1 MVLVSHRA
9 TEFTTETEFT
19 TVEFFMACDPE
30 NGEAEEPEE
39 LLALFAGSMLGFAGF
54 ELLHH
59 CIEGLEHAAE
69 ISDALRPQV
78 QPQQIRDAAKA
89 FRQNP
94 RPFAP
99 GEVKG
104 LWIQLQ
110 VSRQVLRQIIR
121 QTAPSARQVA
131 APMVSAPAPRRPFL
145 PPRLRPAAPR
155 PSWA

>member
-1 MVLVSHRA
+1 MPKPRPA
-9 TEFTTETEFT
+9 EFITETEFT

-30 NGEAEEPEE
+30 NGLEADEPEE
-39 LLALFAGSMLGFAGF
+39 LLALFAGAVLGCAGF

-59 CIEGLEHAAE
+59 CIEGLEHASE
-69 ISDALRPQV
+69 IGDSLRTQV
-78 QPQQIRDAAKA
+78 QPRQIRDAATA
-89 FRQNP
+89 FRRNP

-110 VSRQVLRQIIR
+110 VPRRVLRQVIR
-121 QTAPSARQVA
+121 QTAPSARVVS
-131 APMVSAPAPRRPFL
+131 APVISAPAPRRPFL

>member
-1 MVLVSHRA
+1 MPTPRPLEFTTD
-9 TEFTTETEFT
+9 TEFTTI
-19 TVEFFMACDPE
+19 EFFLACDPE
-30 NGEAEEPEE
+30 NGLEAEEPEE
-39 LLALFAGSMLGFAGF
+39 LLAMFAGSMLGVAGF

-59 CIEGLEHAAE
+59 CIEGIEHAAE
-69 ISDALRPQV
+69 IGDALRPQV
-78 QPQQIRDAAKA
+78 QPQQILDAARA

-110 VSRQVLRQIIR
+110 VPRQVLREVIR
-121 QTAPSARQVA
+121 HTAPSARVVA
-131 APMVSAPAPRRPFL
+131 APVQNAPAPRRPFL

>member
-1 MVLVSHRA
+1 MP
-9 TEFTTETEFT
+9 TPYPEFTTETEFA

-30 NGEAEEPEE
+30 NGLEAEEPEE
-39 LLALFAGSMLGFAGF
+39 LLGLFAGSILGGAGF

-69 ISDALRPQV
+69 IGDALRPQV
-78 QPQQIRDAAKA
+78 QPQQIRDAART

-110 VSRQVLRQIIR
+110 VPRQVLRQVIR
-121 QTAPSARQVA
+121 QTAPSARFVA
-131 APMVSAPAPRRPFL
+131 APVINAPALRRSFL
-145 PPRLRPAAPR
+145 PSRLRPAAPR

>member
-1 MVLVSHRA
+1 MPTPRPA
-9 TEFTTETEFT
+9 DFTTDTEFT
-19 TVEFFMACDPE
+19 TVEFFLACDPE
-30 NGEAEEPEE
+30 NGLETEEPEE
-39 LLALFAGSMLGFAGF
+39 LLGLFASSILGGAGF

-69 ISDALRPQV
+69 IGDALRPQV
-78 QPQQIRDAAKA
+78 QPQQIRDAARI

-104 LWIQLQ
+104 LWIHLQ
-110 VSRQVLRQIIR
+110 VPHQVLRQVIR
-121 QTAPSARQVA
+121 QTAPSAHVA
-131 APMVSAPAPRRPFL
+131 AVPVISAPALRRTSL

>member
-1 MVLVSHRA
+1 MSTPRPV
-9 TEFTTETEFT
+9 EFTTETDFT

-30 NGEAEEPEE
+30 NGLEAEEPEE
-39 LLALFAGSMLGFAGF
+39 LLGLFASSILGCAGF

-69 ISDALRPQV
+69 IGDALRPQV
-78 QPQQIRDAAKA
+78 QPQQIREAALS

-110 VSRQVLRQIIR
+110 VLRQVLRQVIR
-121 QTAPSARQVA
+121 QTAPSARAVVA
-131 APMVSAPAPRRPFL
+131 PVISAPVSRRPFL

>member
-1 MVLVSHRA
+1 MSTPRPA
-9 TEFTTETEFT
+9 EFITDTEFT
-19 TVEFFMACDPE
+19 TVEFFLACDPE
-30 NGEAEEPEE
+30 NGLEAEEPEE
-39 LLALFAGSMLGFAGF
+39 LMGLFAGSILGGAGF
-54 ELLHH
+54 ELLHD

-69 ISDALRPQV
+69 IGDALRPQV
-78 QPQQIRDAAKA
+78 QPQQIRDAALS

-104 LWIQLQ
+104 LWIQLN
-110 VSRQVLRQIIR
+110 VPRQVLRQVIR
-121 QTAPSARQVA
+121 QTAPSARVVA
-131 APMVSAPAPRRPFL
+131 APVFSAPTRRPFL

>member
-1 MVLVSHRA
+1 MSTPRPV
-9 TEFTTETEFT
+9 EFINETEFT
-19 TVEFFMACDPE
+19 TVEFFLACDPE
-30 NGEAEEPEE
+30 AGLEAEEPEE
-39 LLALFAGSMLGFAGF
+39 LLALFAGSVLGGAGF

-69 ISDALRPQV
+69 IGDALRPQV
-78 QPQQIRDAAKA
+78 QPQQIREAALA

-110 VSRQVLRQIIR
+110 VPHQVLRQVIR
-121 QTAPSARQVA
+121 QTAPSAHVA
-131 APMVSAPAPRRPFL
+131 AAPVISAPALRRTFL

-155 PSWA
+155 PTWA